1 MLINDSVSASASP
14 WRKIPLHDWGTILLI
29 GSGIYVVVHLLWLS
43 FGLGGDAY
51 RPLIESIAL
60 LPIALATIVLFWRA
74 STHPALDQRTRRA
87 WQVLTTALCLSWL
100 GNALFFLFY
109 LMEIEPPFPSWADAA
124 YLAYYPLLIGGIL
137 LFPVVASN
145 QRLRATFWLDAGT
158 VVLGG
163 GLAVW
168 YFVLQPTAL
177 MEFNNW
183 LESLVAL
190 AYPAGDMI
198 TLVGIATISLRQ
210 PKISS
215 RYALGLLALGL
226 IFFTIGDIRYG
237 YLSLQGIYGDGDW
250 SGAMWV
256 IGNFLL
262 LLGAHYQYWHATY
275 APEATAA
282 EHKDRLG
289 FNPLPY
295 IAVALGFG
303 LLLFAARPIWNTPLG
318 NLIVGV
324 IGLTILVVARQIIA
338 VRASLEAAAERA
350 ALMTATDALAQ
361 TNTELEQ
368 RVAERTAILEEA
380 LAVQAAQANMLE
392 KSLAVQQQL
401 NQTIAKL
408 SAPVIPVRDD
418 TLVVPVVG
426 AIDGARAQAMIDQVL
441 QQIEV
446 TRARRVFVDVTGVL
460 RADTQVAEALL
471 SLAGAT
477 RLLGAEM
484 VLVGIRPEMAQVLV
498 TLGDHFGHIPTAAT
512 LQSGL
517 AMR

>member
-1 MLINDSVSASASP
+1 MIINDSVSASASP
-14 WRKIPLHDWGTILLI
+14 WQKIPLRDWGTILLI
-29 GSGIYVVVHLLWLS
+29 GSGVYVVVHLLWLS
-43 FGLGGDAY
+43 FGLGGETYKA
-51 RPLIESIAL
+51 LIENIAL

-74 STHPALDQRTRRA
+74 ATHSALDQRTRRA
-87 WQVLTTALCLSWL
+87 WQVLTLALCFSWL
-100 GNALFFLFY
+100 GNALFFLYY
-109 LMEIEPPFPSWADAA
+109 LAEITPPFPSWADAA
-124 YLAYYPLLIGGIL
+124 YLAYYPLLIAGIL
-137 LFPVVASN
+137 LFPVVATS

-168 YFVLQPTAL
+168 YFVLEPTAL
-177 MEFNNW
+177 IQFNSW

-190 AYPAGDMI
+190 AYPAGDLI

-210 PKISS
+210 PKSYS
-215 RYALGLLALGL
+215 RHALGLLALGL

-237 YLSLQGIYGDGDW
+237 YLSLQEIYGDADW

-262 LLGAHYQYWHATY
+262 LLAAHCQYWYATD
-275 APEATAA
+275 AHQATVA
-282 EHKDRLG
+282 EQKSLLG

-295 IAVALGFG
+295 VAVALSFG
-303 LLLFAARPIWNTPLG
+303 LLLFAARPIWGSPLG
-318 NLIVGV
+318 NLIIGV
-324 IGLTILVVARQIIA
+324 IGLTILVVTRQIIA
-338 VRASLEAAAERA
+338 VRVSLRAAAEQA
-350 ALMTATDALAQ
+350 ALLTATDALAQ
-361 TNTELEQ
+361 TNTALEQ

-380 LAVQAAQANMLE
+380 LAVQSAQANMLE

-408 SAPVIPVRDD
+408 SAPVIPVSDD

-426 AIDGARAQAMIDQVL
+426 AIDGARADVMINQVL
-441 QQIEV
+441 QQIEI

-460 RADTQVAEALL
+460 AADIQVAQAIVAM
-471 SLAGAT
+471 AGAT

-498 TLGDHFGHIPTAAT
+498 TLGDHFGQITTAAT

-517 AMR
+517 TMS